1 MKCYAVIDTNVL
13 VSALISSHDDA
24 ATVRV
29 ITKVL
34 TGEVIPLYSTEIIRE
49 YNEVLRRPK
58 FGFDE
63 SLIKVLLD
71 AFEKFGVLIYPSDSE
86 EILPDMKDLPFYEV
100 VLECKDDSVY
110 LVTGNIKH
118 FPLKPF
124 IVTPAQFLELL
135 ENNYKRNRR
144 FSNLKVS
151 GFYLCL
157 NYCSELF
164 EPMSFYIPVNGD
176 NIAKY
181 HCLGEIFGVGKRIL

>member
-71 AFEKFGVLIYPSDSE
+71 AFEKFGVLIYPSDSG
-86 EILPDMKDLPFYEV
+86 EILPDTEAYPKSQIGLGLNLLP
-100 VLECKDDSVY
+100 
-110 LVTGNIKH
+110 
-118 FPLKPF
+118 
-124 IVTPAQFLELL
+124 
-135 ENNYKRNRR
+135 
-144 FSNLKVS
+144 
-151 GFYLCL
+151 
-157 NYCSELF
+157 
-164 EPMSFYIPVNGD
+164 
-176 NIAKY
+176 
-181 HCLGEIFGVGKRIL
+181 